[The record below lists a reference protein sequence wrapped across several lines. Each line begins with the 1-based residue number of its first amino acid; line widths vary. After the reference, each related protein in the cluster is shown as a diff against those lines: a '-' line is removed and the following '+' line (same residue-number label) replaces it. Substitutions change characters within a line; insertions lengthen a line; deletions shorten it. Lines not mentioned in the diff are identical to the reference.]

1 MTYLLNEILLY
12 LIIAAALGTF
22 VGWLI
27 RRYGCNRD
35 LADMQAKLDHSQR
48 ELDDKT
54 AMFSSYENKIT
65 DLQSKLDQQSGAL
78 KLMTSRW
85 RSTLFQAKQLPKYQ
99 SWLKKVQN
107 MYQQTRGERN
117 DFENLSNQYVA
128 MHADANQKIKRLNKR
143 VTDQEGYKYQFEDL
157 ITKVRRLNS
166 KVTSSENEF
175 RGLYGMIAQV
185 QDKWRQ
191 DRVDATH
198 LRAIHPEI
206 EEQKNKAQWRLAELD
221 KMYTEKIQEQ
231 QAQHQSE
238 IEKMLKRIDELTP
251 LEGNLPG
258 QDSKFNRFMDKIRL
272 VGTSKNTV
280 LGRVYKQID
289 ETKREAGEKERVFVD
304 TCEEKDAII
313 EDLHEQVRIAENRAQ
328 TTSTA
333 ALQESKARIHELETE
348 LSSINCSI
356 EMLREHEHTI
366 EALKNKLSK
375 KPSRTIPKVVPVK
388 PSKTRT
394 TKAIKPSSK
403 PAAELKAPAKGLN
416 IAAANVKDDL
426 KLVKGIGPVMEKKL
440 NDFGV
445 YSFEQLGKLTSKDI
459 DALTKTLESFPGR
472 IERDK
477 WVSQSKKQ
485 FKKKYGKSLD

>member
-22 VGWLI
+22 VGWLM
-27 RRYGCNRD
+27 RRYACNREI
-35 LADMQAKLDHSQR
+35 ADMQAKLDHSKR

-54 AMFSSYENKIT
+54 AKFSSYEKTIT
-65 DLQSKLDQQSGAL
+65 DLQSKLGQLSGEL
-78 KLMTSRW
+78 KKMTSRW
-85 RSTLFQAKQLPKYQ
+85 HSTLPLAKQLPEYQ

-117 DFENLSNQYVA
+117 EFENLTNQYVA

-143 VTDQEGYKYQFEDL
+143 VTDQEGYKYQLEDM
-157 ITKVRRLNS
+157 ITKVARLNS
-166 KVTSSENEF
+166 KVTTSENDI
-175 RGLYGMIAQV
+175 RSLYGMIAQV
-185 QDKWRQ
+185 QGKWCQ

-198 LRAIHPEI
+198 LRAIHPVL

-221 KMYTEKIQEQ
+221 KSYTEKFQEQ

-238 IEKMLKRIDELTP
+238 IEKMHKRIDELTP

-258 QDSKFNRFMDKIRL
+258 QDTKFNRFMDKIRL

-289 ETKREAGEKERVFVD
+289 ETKREAGEKERVYVD

-313 EDLHEQVRIAENRAQ
+313 EDLREQVRIAENRAQ
-328 TTSTA
+328 TSNTV
-333 ALQESKARIHELETE
+333 ALQESKTRIHELETE
-348 LSSINCSI
+348 LRSKNGSI

-366 EALKNKLSK
+366 EALKNKLTQ
-375 KPSRTIPKVVPVK
+375 KPTRRIPQAVPVK
-388 PSKTRT
+388 PSKTRKAKT
-394 TKAIKPSSK
+394 TKPSPS
-403 PAAELKAPAKGLN
+403 PEAGLKAPAKGLN

-459 DALTKTLESFPGR
+459 DALTETLESFPGR

>member
-22 VGWLI
+22 VGWLMH
-27 RRYGCNRD
+27 RYRCNRD
-35 LADMQAKLDHSQR
+35 LAGMQANLDRSQR
-48 ELDDKT
+48 EIDDKT
-54 AMFSSYENKIT
+54 AKFSSYENTIT
-65 DLQSKLDQQSGAL
+65 DLQSKLGQLSGEL
-78 KLMTSRW
+78 KQMTSRW
-85 RSTLFQAKQLPKYQ
+85 RSILPLAKQLPEYQ

-117 DFENLSNQYVA
+117 EFENLANQYVA

-143 VTDQEGYKYQFEDL
+143 VTDQEGYKYQLEEM
-157 ITKVRRLNS
+157 ITKVGRLNS
-166 KVTSSENEF
+166 KVTTSENDF
-175 RGLYGMIAQV
+175 RSLYGMIAQV
-185 QDKWRQ
+185 QGKWRQ

-198 LRAIHPEI
+198 LRAIHPEM

-221 KMYTEKIQEQ
+221 KTYTEKFQEQ
-231 QAQHQSE
+231 QAQHQSD
-238 IEKMLKRIDELTP
+238 IDKMLKRIDELTP

-258 QDSKFNRFMDKIRL
+258 QDTKFNRFMDKIRL

-304 TCEEKDAII
+304 SCEEKDAII
-313 EDLHEQVRIAENRAQ
+313 EDLREQVRIAENRAQ
-328 TTSTA
+328 TSSTT
-333 ALQESKARIHELETE
+333 ALQESKTRIHELETE
-348 LSSINCSI
+348 LRSINGSI

-366 EALKNKLSK
+366 EALKNKLTQ
-375 KPSRTIPKVVPVK
+375 KPTRRIPQVVTVK
-388 PSKTRT
+388 PSKTR
-394 TKAIKPSSK
+394 KAKATKPSPR
-403 PAAELKAPAKGLN
+403 PAPGLKAPAKGLN

-459 DALTKTLESFPGR
+459 DALTETLESFPGR

-477 WVSQSKKQ
+477 WVSQSKQQ
-485 FKKKYGKSLD
+485 FKKKYGKSLN